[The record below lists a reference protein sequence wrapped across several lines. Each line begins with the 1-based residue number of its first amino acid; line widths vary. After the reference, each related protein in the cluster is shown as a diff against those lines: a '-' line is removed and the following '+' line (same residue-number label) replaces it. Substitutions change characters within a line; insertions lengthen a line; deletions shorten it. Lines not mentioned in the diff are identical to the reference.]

1 MSLAV
6 SLPARPRAYWA
17 MDAVAGAR
25 LGELVGRGAVCVL
38 SGAGLSTES
47 GIPDYRGPSGALR
60 ARLPMTFAE
69 FRGSSGARQR
79 YWARAHVGWRRVA
92 AARPNAG
99 HRAVAALEQAGVVRG
114 IITQNVDGL
123 HQAAG
128 ARDVIELHG
137 ALDRVVCLE
146 CGARSTRGAFDE
158 RLRAANPDLDWDEV
172 ASSNPDGDA
181 ELADEQI
188 VRFRLVGCECCGA
201 DLLKPDV
208 VFFGESVPRPR
219 VQRCF
224 ELLDRSA
231 CPARARVLADGD
243 VRAAIRKPGSAGANS
258 AGDCQSRRDSWRPA
272 RRRQGRRRTRRGAA
286 GAGHRTSVSSAG
298 PGARPALPE
307 AGNRAASR
315 HFCSGQRSA
324 SAGRAPV
331 SSYYCDAYE
340 AAPGPQLA
348 HIERR
353 SGAGGH
359 LRRTLWLTERRRT

>member
-1 MSLAV
+1 MSL
-6 SLPARPRAYWA
+6 SSRPGHTGRV
-17 MDAVAGAR
+17 DAVATQR

-47 GIPDYRGPSGALR
+47 GIPDYRGPSGGLR
-60 ARLPMTFAE
+60 ARLPMTIAE
-69 FRGSSGARQR
+69 FRGSPAARVR

-128 ARDVIELHG
+128 ARGVIELHG

-146 CGARSTRGAFDE
+146 CGARSTREALDE
-158 RLRAANPDLDWDEV
+158 RLRAANPDLDSGEV

-188 VRFRLVGCECCGA
+188 ARFRLVGCECCGA

-208 VFFGESVPRPR
+208 VFFGESVPQPR

-224 ELLDRSA
+224 ELLDGSA
-231 CPARARVLADGD
+231 CLLVLGSSLTLMSGLRFANRACQAQIPIAIVNRGVTRGDPLADIKVD
-243 VRAAIRKPGSAGANS
+243 AALGA
-258 AGDCQSRRDSWRPA
+258 
-272 RRRQGRRRTRRGAA
+272 
-286 GAGHRTSVSSAG
+286 VL
-298 PGARPALPE
+298 PAL
-307 AGNRAASR
+307 
-315 HFCSGQRSA
+315 A
-324 SAGRAPV
+324 SAPR
-331 SSYYCDAYE
+331 
-340 AAPGPQLA
+340 
-348 HIERR
+348 
-353 SGAGGH
+353 
-359 LRRTLWLTERRRT
+359 